1 MKEQQ
6 PEPGC
11 EASRFSEWDEMAVEL
26 EPAFAERCLEPGN
39 KLTAEDTAEHLDG
52 KKEGG
57 AGGDP
62 VGVVWS
68 ESAGSKYTVNMG
80 MMLQT
85 LVPGMEHAEEADL
98 CAKVPWIASDLKQ
111 SLGTGVKQQV
121 INHLLVLQCERSKF
135 TR

>member
-1 MKEQQ
+1 M
-6 PEPGC
+6 
-11 EASRFSEWDEMAVEL
+11 EL

-39 KLTAEDTAEHLDG
+39 KLTAEDTTEHLDG
-52 KKEGG
+52 KKEGR

-62 VGVVWS
+62 VGVIWS
-68 ESAGSKYTVNMG
+68 ESAGSKHTVNMG
-80 MMLQT
+80 MVLQS

-98 CAKVPWIASDLKQ
+98 CAKVPGIASDLKQ
-111 SLGTGVKQQV
+111 SLGTSVKQQV